1 MEQEKDVG
9 SREAAQRA
17 GNWLDAKRHDGDAV
31 LAECPSA
38 ERGAYRHL
46 SAFAYPQALAGAC
59 SQSAPGPYHLPS
71 DSLLDSSL
79 TRA

>member
-1 MEQEKDVG
+1 MEQEKDVW

-17 GNWLDAKRHDGDAV
+17 GNWLDAKRDDGDAV
-31 LAECPSA
+31 LGESA

-46 SAFAYPQALAGAC
+46 SAFAYPQALEGAC
-59 SQSAPGPYHLPS
+59 SQSAPGPHHPPS